1 MKDKIINTRY
11 VLITAARN
19 EEAYIEKTI
28 QSVIS
33 QTILPKKWVI
43 ISDGSTDRTDEI
55 VKRYQANYDF
65 IQLLRMEL
73 DTNRNYGR
81 RVDVMLAGVERLNG
95 IEYDFIGNLDADV
108 SFEPN
113 YYESIIVRFQANSNL
128 GIAGGRIFD
137 KHRNGFRRQFASV
150 DSVAGAIQMFRW
162 RCYEEIGGLTP
173 STIGGVDAI
182 AEITARMKG
191 WQVRSFSDLKI
202 FHHRQTG
209 IGTGSHNIWHARLNG
224 GIIQYSVGYHWLFVL
239 ARSLYKIFQRPY
251 LLGSILT
258 LCGFCWANLQKKE
271 RVVPDEVMQYLRR
284 EQLHKLLSLFSK
296 NIDTNGTPV

>member
-1 MKDKIINTRY
+1 MQHKKKSVRY
-11 VLITAARN
+11 VLITAARD
-19 EEAYIEKTI
+19 EEAHIEKTI

-43 ISDGSTDRTDEI
+43 VSDGSTDCTDEI
-55 VKRYQANYDF
+55 VKRYEVDF
-65 IQLLRMEL
+65 GFVQLLRRES
-73 DTNRNYGR
+73 DSSRNFASKVYAFRTG
-81 RVDVMLAGVERLNG
+81 LEQLNG

-108 SFEPN
+108 SFEPS
-113 YYESIIVRFQANSNL
+113 YYERVLAKFQDEPKL
-128 GIAGGRIFD
+128 GIAGGRLSD
-137 KHRNGFRRQFASV
+137 LCGGKWVRQRISASS
-150 DSVAGAIQMFRW
+150 SVSGPIQMFR
-162 RCYEEIGGLTP
+162 RKCYEKIGGLTP

-202 FHHRQTG
+202 FHHKQTG
-209 IGTGSHNIWHARLNG
+209 IGNRNIWHARLNG
-224 GIIQYSVGYHWLFVL
+224 GIIQYSVGYHWLFAI

-284 EQLHKLLSLFSK
+284 EQLHKLLSPFSK